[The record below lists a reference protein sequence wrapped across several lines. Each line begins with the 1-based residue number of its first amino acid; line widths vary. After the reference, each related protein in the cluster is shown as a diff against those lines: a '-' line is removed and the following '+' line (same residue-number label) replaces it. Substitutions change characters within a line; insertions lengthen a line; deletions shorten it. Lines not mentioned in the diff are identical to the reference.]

1 METNQQELIEAMKLE
16 EAAKQAKIKELNGK
30 LKSAQKALMES
41 TPDKLMENFNLKV
54 QAERDL
60 ELFLDS
66 IVSPEEREAEKA
78 YREAKAASDA
88 ANAVTAEKLALLK
101 KFRPDI
107 KVKDRIEGSHAPS
120 LTYEKAQAI
129 RKLISE
135 GEKTMQEIADEF
147 EITTSTV
154 NCVRLYINWK
164 LREGDPE
171 YTPLKNSKFPL
182 GAPYAKVG

>member
-1 METNQQELIEAMKLE
+1 MDTNQTELILAMKLE

-30 LKSAQKALMES
+30 VKSAQKALMES
-41 TPDKLMENFNLKV
+41 TPDKLMENFQLKV
-54 QAERDL
+54 SAEK
-60 ELFLDS
+60 ELSDYMDS
-66 IVSPEEREAEKA
+66 IISPEEKIAQAE
-78 YREAKAASDA
+78 YLDAKEKSDA
-88 ANAVTAEKLALLK
+88 ANAVTAAKLAELK

-107 KVKDRIEGSHAPS
+107 KVKDKAEGSHAPS
-120 LTYEKAQAI
+120 LDYETAQEI

-135 GEKTMQEIADEF
+135 NKLTMKEIAEKF
-147 EITTSTV
+147 GITTSTV

-164 LREGDPE
+164 LRKGDHE